1 MTVITWDEL
10 EELWEIW
17 GTDYAA
23 YWHSLGRDEE
33 RPSFFEYVQALGC
46 IPQDATLAD

>member
-23 YWHSLGRDEE
+23 YCDSLGKGAEQL
-33 RPSFFEYVQALGC
+33 SFFEYMQALGR
-46 IPQDATLAD
+46 IPQDATLAE

>member
-17 GTDYAA
+17 GTNYAA
-23 YWHSLGRDEE
+23 YWHSLGKGEE
-33 RPSFFEYVQALGC
+33 RLSFFEYMQALGR